1 LVQVFHLHSNQQ
13 RLTAQTEL
21 VPEPRLVNK
30 ATEPYTEEAWAPW
43 CEAATKFQAAVTAHA
58 EATGVSR
65 VELEMAVKKAVL
77 HPEPEGDS

>member
-1 LVQVFHLHSNQQ
+1 MAIDIPEDLIMLERSAAEEQ
-13 RLTAQTEL
+13 R
-21 VPEPRLVNK
+21 K
-30 ATEPYTEEAWAPW
+30 ALAEPYTEEGWAAWR
-43 CEAATKFQAAVTAHA
+43 EAAAKFQAAVTAHA